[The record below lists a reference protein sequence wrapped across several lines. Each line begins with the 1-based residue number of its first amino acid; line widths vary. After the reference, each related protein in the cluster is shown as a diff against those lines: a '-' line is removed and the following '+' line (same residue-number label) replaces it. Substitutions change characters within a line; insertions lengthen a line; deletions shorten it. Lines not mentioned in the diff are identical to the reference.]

1 MTIDRQNDTNQEVLN
16 GLIECCLSFNPSH
29 FIPHLLSKKV
39 ITGMPN
45 KIRFYKFFKYML
57 LCAKENS
64 EGELTFKIEKPD
76 WEKDKSIEYYNL
88 YDSKH
93 KYSRLSIIV
102 KKTDNKIFL
111 DTMPF

>member
-1 MTIDRQNDTNQEVLN
+1 MKREQHHTNQEILN
-16 GLIECCLSFNPSH
+16 GLIESCLNFNPSH

-39 ITGMPN
+39 ITDMPN
-45 KIRFYKFFKYML
+45 KVRFYKFYKYML

-64 EGELTFKIEKPD
+64 VGHLTFRIEKPI

-93 KYSRLSIIV
+93 KYSRLSIVV
-102 KKTDNKIFL
+102 KKTDEKIFI

>member
-1 MTIDRQNDTNQEVLN
+1 MKREQHHTNQEILN
-16 GLIECCLSFNPSH
+16 GLVESCLNFNPSY

-39 ITGMPN
+39 ITDWPN
-45 KIRFYKFFKYML
+45 KVSFYIFYKYML

-64 EGELTFKIEKPD
+64 VGQLTFKIEKPK
-76 WEKDKSIEYYNL
+76 WEKDKLIEYYNL

-93 KYSRLSIIV
+93 KHSRLSIVV
-102 KKTDNKIFL
+102 KKFDEKIFL

>member
-1 MTIDRQNDTNQEVLN
+1 MKREQHHTNQEILN
-16 GLIECCLSFNPSH
+16 GLVESCLNFNPSH
-29 FIPHLLSKKV
+29 FIPHLLSKNV
-39 ITGMPN
+39 VTDMPN
-45 KIRFYKFFKYML
+45 KIRFYKYFKYML

-64 EGELTFKIEKPD
+64 IGQLTFKIEKPD
-76 WEKDKSIEYYNL
+76 WEKDESIQYYNL

-102 KKTDNKIFL
+102 KQTERKIYL

>member
-1 MTIDRQNDTNQEVLN
+1 MIKEQNHTNQEILN
-16 GLIECCLSFNPSH
+16 GLVESCLNFNPSY
-29 FIPHLLSKKV
+29 FIPLLLSKKV
-39 ITGMPN
+39 ITDMPN
-45 KIRFYKFFKYML
+45 KVRFYKFYKYML

-64 EGELTFKIEKPD
+64 VGQLTFRIEKPN

-93 KYSRLSIIV
+93 KYSRLSIVV
-102 KKTDNKIFL
+102 KKTDEKIFL